1 MTRKNY
7 DVVVIGG
14 GVIGILTAFFLT
26 KAGMK
31 VGLIEKGVI
40 ASGTS
45 SKTMSNLSL
54 HNRMP
59 GPEWD
64 LSMETLKIY
73 KNLDE
78 KYGKLFEFEVT
89 ASLMLID
96 LEEKISWAQERV
108 KQQQQAG
115 LDIEYIDAKNLRELD
130 PSVSHIISGAAY
142 CHSSARINSLL
153 LCYNLARA
161 TRSLGTEIFTN
172 TAVTG
177 ILVKKGKVI
186 GIKNTSG
193 IINCEIVVNAAGPS
207 ADLIGKMVGIN
218 LPIKK
223 NRGHILVT
231 QQIPPTGIRLKGE
244 CTDKKNKFKETNIQ
258 NKIKPEKKID
268 FNSKYDV
275 HMVFAQTPSG
285 NCLIGRSG
293 EEGKE
298 EIEIRPEAI
307 NAIIKRAEYF
317 IPMLSKVSIIRVFA
331 GIRPYSPDGLPF
343 LGELQDPKGFFLAC
357 GFGDKGV
364 ALGAA
369 GAEKIAKSILDS
381 SYIVPKVFDPNRF
394 SKTSFI
400 TN

>member
-1 MTRKNY
+1 
-7 DVVVIGG
+7 
-14 GVIGILTAFFLT
+14 
-26 KAGMK
+26 
-31 VGLIEKGVI
+31 
-40 ASGTS
+40 
-45 SKTMSNLSL
+45 
-54 HNRMP
+54 
-59 GPEWD
+59 
-64 LSMETLKIY
+64 
-73 KNLDE
+73 
-78 KYGKLFEFEVT
+78 
-89 ASLMLID
+89 
-96 LEEKISWAQERV
+96 
-108 KQQQQAG
+108 
-115 LDIEYIDAKNLRELD
+115 LRELD
-130 PSVSHIISGAAY
+130 PSVSHNISGAAY

-153 LCYNLARA
+153 LCNNLAREA
-161 TRSLGTEIFTN
+161 RSLGTEIHTN

-231 QQIPPTGIRLKGE
+231 QQIPTTGIRLKGE
-244 CTDKKNKFKETNIQ
+244 CTDKKNKFKETDIQ

-331 GIRPYSPDGLPF
+331 GI
-343 LGELQDPKGFFLAC
+343 
-357 GFGDKGV
+357 
-364 ALGAA
+364 
-369 GAEKIAKSILDS
+369 
-381 SYIVPKVFDPNRF
+381 
-394 SKTSFI
+394 
-400 TN
+400 